1 MWAYNVVF
9 VNSPLIDFKRA
20 IEKLNLHFH
29 SSKGKKFHQA
39 AVEVA
44 HAFMCVKDNPELA
57 IDYRL
62 ISERTKLAIKNRLT
76 LKSIAETVIFLGR
89 QGLSFRGHRDDS
101 PAVEESPCTNHG
113 NFLALL
119 QFRIQAGDNV
129 FEEHLKTAAKNAL
142 YTSKTTK
149 NDLISICGD

>member
-1 MWAYNVVF
+1 M
-9 VNSPLIDFKRA
+9 NSPLIDFKRA

-57 IDYRL
+57 IDYCL
-62 ISERTKLAIKNRLT
+62 ISERTKLAIKNRLK

-89 QGLSFRGHRDDS
+89 
-101 PAVEESPCTNHG
+101 
-113 NFLALL
+113 
-119 QFRIQAGDNV
+119 
-129 FEEHLKTAAKNAL
+129 
-142 YTSKTTK
+142 
-149 NDLISICGD
+149 